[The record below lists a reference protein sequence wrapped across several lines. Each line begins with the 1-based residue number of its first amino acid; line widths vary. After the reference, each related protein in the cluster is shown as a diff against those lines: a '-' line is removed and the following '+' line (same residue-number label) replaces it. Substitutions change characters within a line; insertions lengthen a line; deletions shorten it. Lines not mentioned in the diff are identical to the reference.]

1 VVNEYYYLGNS
12 TGMAKLHGT
21 SCLICVDTQS
31 LESLTYIQG
40 YPVEP
45 REISVMKRFLSP
57 GSVFLDIGANFGL
70 YSLVASEII
79 GSKGQVYAFEANP
92 HTFKYLRRSAM
103 ANRLIWLP
111 HYHWENLAVAD
122 RDGELEFAY
131 DPELLGG
138 GHIRNP
144 GDTSDTQT
152 IVKVAAVAIDN
163 FLPRDVTPDF
173 VKVDVEGHELSVLK
187 GMEQT
192 IRRSPGIRLLL
203 EYYTNTSE
211 ITQYG
216 RDVVSFVRGL
226 GLSVCVVEGDGT
238 LTIVPDGEIPTGNV
252 YLLATRTP
260 ESDAKQSP
268 SAMTV
273 KPKELHYHTVF
284 AESDNALLQPDG
296 TLRYRRAD
304 HPNVAEP
311 SLFFG
316 PYVNLPA
323 GSYTLKIHGNATG
336 SADLSI
342 TTDFGHVIILSKM
355 VSRWDEPISFTLRE
369 PAQAFEI
376 VLRKRPDLESLD
388 LDRMV
393 IERAG

>member
-1 VVNEYYYLGNS
+1 MNEYYYLGNS
-12 TGMAKLHGT
+12 TGMARIHGT
-21 SCLICVDTQS
+21 SSLICVDTRS
-31 LESLTYIQG
+31 WESLIYIQG

-45 REISVMKRFLSP
+45 HEVSVMRRFLSP

-70 YSLVASEII
+70 YSMVASEII

-92 HTFKYLRRSAM
+92 HTYKYLRQSAM

-111 HYHWENLAVAD
+111 QYHWENLAVAD
-122 RDGELEFAY
+122 QDGELEFAY
-131 DPELLGG
+131 DPEQLGG

-144 GDTSDTQT
+144 GDTSDNQT
-152 IVKVAAVAIDN
+152 IVQVASVAMDS
-163 FLPRDVTPDF
+163 FLPPDVTPDF

-211 ITQYG
+211 VTEYG
-216 RDVVSFVRGL
+216 RDVVAFVRQLGL
-226 GLSVCVVEGDGT
+226 GLCVVEGGGT
-238 LTIVPDGEIPTGNV
+238 LRVVPDGEIPTGNI

-260 ESDAKQSP
+260 ESDAAQSP
-268 SAMTV
+268 SAITI
-273 KPKELHYHTVF
+273 KPGGLHYHAVF
-284 AESDNALLQPDG
+284 AEGDKALLQSDG
-296 TLRYRRAD
+296 TLRYRRDD
-304 HPNVAEP
+304 HQDVAEP

-323 GSYTLKIHGNATG
+323 GNYTLAIDADATG

-342 TTDFGHVIILSKM
+342 TTDFGHVVVLSKR
-355 VSRWDEPISFTLRE
+355 VLRWGDRISFTLRE

-376 VLRKRPDLESLD
+376 VLRKRDDLERLD
-388 LDRMV
+388 LKRMV